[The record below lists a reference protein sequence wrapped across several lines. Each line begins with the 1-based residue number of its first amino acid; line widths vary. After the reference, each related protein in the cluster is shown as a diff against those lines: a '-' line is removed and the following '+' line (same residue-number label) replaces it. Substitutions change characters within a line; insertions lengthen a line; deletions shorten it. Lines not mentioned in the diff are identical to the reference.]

1 MAFHIAGPAGLREIA
16 GGGHL
21 IASLL
26 AWLALALFPSSA
38 AAQGGASVTGRVLEA
53 GSDRPI
59 QGATVFVVGTQRGAM
74 TRADG
79 TYRLTVDA
87 GRIELTARLIGY
99 TTARAMATVG
109 VGQSATQDFSLAK
122 APLSLEAIAVTGT
135 RRATERTVT
144 EAPVPIDVVGSEE
157 IKLTGRTEISQIL
170 QALVPSLNFPR
181 SSIAGGVDMQRPFTL
196 RGLGPDQ
203 ALVLINGKRRHAG
216 AVVAVNNSVGRGS
229 TGVDLNAIPSTAIE
243 RIEVLRDGAA
253 AQYGSDAIAGVVN
266 IILKQ
271 NSSPSLSSTIGQ
283 TSRHDG
289 QVAQVDGSYSLAF
302 GARGFLTLS
311 GEYRDRAR
319 TNRAEAD
326 TRVQFFS
333 KAQDDSIAGGLPVRV
348 GGQLITPDMLT
359 AIRNNSW
366 YGDAWLH
373 DVGGLYNAGTAL
385 DNGMQLYAFGGLTHR
400 FGRSWGFARRP
411 GEPVVVRALY
421 PTGFLPSIDGTVLDY
436 STTVGLK
443 GLASGW
449 NYDLSAAFGDNNFH
463 FDIRNTNN
471 PTFGLQSPLNFD
483 AGALNSR
490 QLTTNFD
497 LSRPFAIGLAL
508 PVNLALGLEGRLDG
522 YRIDRG
528 QVESYSNGGVAILDG
543 PSAGKPA
550 TPGSQLFYGF
560 KPADETNTSRT
571 SVAGYVDV
579 EGNVTSA
586 LTLDLA
592 GRAER
597 FSDFGLATI
606 GKAST
611 RYQLPYGFSLRAAA
625 STGFRA
631 PSLAQSVYSSTASNV
646 LIVNGVPTPNE
657 VATYPVNSPIAIA
670 LGAKPLKAEKSKN
683 LSAGATWAPI
693 PSFSATFDYFDIAIT
708 DRIVLSE
715 NFVGAAVR
723 SFLQQ
728 NFQIIGDIR
737 PRYFTNAID
746 TKTTGADL
754 VLRYVTQLA
763 PGTFVRSTVGLNR
776 NRTDVTR
783 VTPAPPALVALAQS
797 TLFGRVEINRTTEVQ
812 PRNNARVNLNLQR
825 QQISLDVQG
834 ARYGEFTIR
843 PDLTGNP
850 ANDQTF
856 GAKFITDVSGT
867 YRFRQSVSVTLGS
880 DNVFDVLPDRNI
892 VVNNTIGGTKPYSEY
907 APYGQNG
914 RFFYLRLAY
923 NP

>member
-1 MAFHIAGPAGLREIA
+1 MRSRKMLHHSRCAVRWVFLLCVSAVPARMHA
-16 GGGHL
+16 Q
-21 IASLL
+21 
-26 AWLALALFPSSA
+26 ALAT
-38 AAQGGASVTGRVLEA
+38 VTGRVVEE
-53 GSDRPI
+53 GSDRPV
-59 QGATVFVVGTQRGAM
+59 QGATIFVSGTNRGAM

-87 GRIELTARLIGY
+87 GTVTLTVRLIGFA
-99 TTARAMATVG
+99 TATSVVTVSQG
-109 VGQSATQDFSLAK
+109 GSTRQDFMLAK
-122 APLSLEAIAVTGT
+122 APLTLAAVAVTGS
-135 RRATERTVT
+135 RRTTERTVT
-144 EAPVPIDVVGSEE
+144 EAPVPIDVVGSDE
-157 IKLTGRTEISQIL
+157 IRLTGRTEISQIL

-271 NSSPSLSSTIGQ
+271 NASPSLSTTLGQ
-283 TSRHDG
+283 TSRSDG
-289 QVAQVDGSYSLAF
+289 QVGQVDGSYSRSF
-302 GARGFLTLS
+302 GSRGFITLS
-311 GEYRDRAR
+311 GEFRDRAR
-319 TNRAEAD
+319 TNRSETD
-326 TRVQFFS
+326 TRVQYFS
-333 KAQDDSIAGGLPVRV
+333 KAQDDSIAAGLPVRV
-348 GGQLITPDMLT
+348 GGQLITPEMLAAT
-359 AIRNNSW
+359 RNNSW

-373 DVGGLYNAGTAL
+373 DIGSFYNAGTTLESGAEV
-385 DNGMQLYAFGGLTHR
+385 YAFGGLSRR
-400 FGRSWGFARRP
+400 FGRSWGFNRRP

-421 PTGFLPSIDGTVLDY
+421 PTGFLPSIDGTV
-436 STTVGLK
+436 
-443 GLASGW
+443 
-449 NYDLSAAFGDNNFH
+449 YDLSTTAGVKGTSRGWSYDLSTALGNNNFH
-463 FDIRNTNN
+463 FEIGNTNN
-471 PTFGLQSPLNFD
+471 PTYGLQSPLNFD
-483 AGALNSR
+483 AGSLNSR
-490 QLTTNFD
+490 QITGNFD
-497 LSRPFAIGLAL
+497 ISRPFSVGLATPL
-508 PVNLALGLEGRLDG
+508 NLAMGVEGRLDG
-522 YRIDRG
+522 YRISRG

-543 PSAGKPA
+543 PSVGRPA

-560 KPADETNTSRT
+560 KPSDETNTTRNSQ
-571 SVAGYVDV
+571 AAYVDV
-579 EGNVTSA
+579 EGNPLKAWTV
-586 LTLDLA
+586 DLA
-592 GRAER
+592 GRVER
-597 FSDFGLATI
+597 FSDFGTATI

-611 RYQLPYGFSLRAAA
+611 RYQLPFGFSVRGAA

-646 LIVNGVPTPNE
+646 LTVNGVPTPNE
-657 VATYPVNSPIAIA
+657 VATYPVNSPIAKA
-670 LGAKPLKAEKSKN
+670 LGAKPLTAEKSRN
-683 LSAGATWAPI
+683 LSAGATWAPV

-715 NFVGAAVR
+715 NFVGATVR

-754 VLRYVTQLA
+754 VLRYVQQLA
-763 PGTFVRSTVGLNR
+763 PETFVRSTVGLNR

-783 VTPAPPALVALAQS
+783 VTPAPPELVALAQR

-812 PRNNARVNLNLQR
+812 PRTNVRVGLNLQR
-825 QQISLDVQG
+825 GPISIDAQG

-843 PDLTGNP
+843 PDATGNP

-856 GAKFITDVSGT
+856 GIKFITDLSGT
-867 YRFRQSVSVTLGS
+867 YRYRRAFGLTIGA
-880 DNVFDVLPDRNI
+880 DNLFDILPNRNI
-892 VVNNTIGGTKPYSEY
+892 AVNTVGGTKPYSEY

-914 RFFYLRLAY
+914 RFIYLRLSYA
-923 NP
+923 P

>member
-1 MAFHIAGPAGLREIA
+1 MPSIPLRA
-16 GGGHL
+16 CVVARAACTVL
-21 IASLL
+21 SLASL
-26 AWLALALFPSSA
+26 AIALDSA
-38 AAQGGASVTGRVLEA
+38 PGAAQGSANVAGRVLEA
-53 GSDRPI
+53 GSGRPI
-59 QGATVFVVGTQRGAM
+59 QGATVFIAGTQRGAM
-74 TRADG
+74 TRSDG
-79 TYRLTVDA
+79 AYRIGVNDGVVELTV
-87 GRIELTARLIGY
+87 RLIGY
-99 TTARAMATVG
+99 TTQRAVVTVS
-109 VGQSATQDFSLAK
+109 VGQTATQDFSLVK
-122 APLSLEAIAVTGT
+122 APLSLEAVAVTGT
-135 RRATERTVT
+135 RRSSERTVT
-144 EAPVPIDVVGSEE
+144 EAPVPIDVVGSDE
-157 IKLTGRTEISQIL
+157 IRLTGRTEISQIL

-266 IILKQ
+266 IILKK
-271 NSSPSLSSTIGQ
+271 NAAPSLSSTLGE

-289 QVAQVDGSYSLAF
+289 QVAQLDGSYSMGF

-319 TNRAEAD
+319 TNRSETD
-326 TRVQFFS
+326 TRVQYFS
-333 KAQDDSIAGGLPVRV
+333 KAQDDSITAGLPVRV
-348 GGQLITPDMLT
+348 GGQLITTDML
-359 AIRNNSW
+359 AGIRNNSW

-373 DVGGLYNAGTAL
+373 DVGGFYNGGTTL
-385 DNGMQLYAFGGLTHR
+385 DNGVELYAFGGLTHR
-400 FGRSWGFARRP
+400 FGRSWGFNRRP

-443 GLASGW
+443 GLGAGW
-449 NYDLSAAFGDNNFH
+449 NYDLSAAFGDNHFH

-471 PTFGLQSPLNFD
+471 PTYGLQSPLDFD

-497 LSRPFAIGLAL
+497 LSRPFSVGLAS
-508 PVNLALGLEGRLDG
+508 PVNFAVGLEGRLDG

-560 KPADETNTSRT
+560 KPSDETNTSRN

-579 EGNVTSA
+579 EGNLTHA
-586 LTLDLA
+586 LTVDLA
-592 GRAER
+592 GRAEH
-597 FSDFGLATI
+597 FSDFGSATI
-606 GKAST
+606 GKVSA
-611 RYQLPYGFSLRAAA
+611 RYQLPLSVSLRAAA

-646 LIVNGVPTPNE
+646 LTVNGVPTPNE
-657 VATYPVNSPIAIA
+657 VATYPVDSPIARA
-670 LGAKPLKAEKSKN
+670 LGATPLKAERSKN
-683 LSAGATWAPI
+683 LSAGATWAPV
-693 PSFSATFDYFDIAIT
+693 PAFSATFDYFDIAIT

-715 NFVGAAVR
+715 NFVGATVR
-723 SFLQQ
+723 NFLQQ

-754 VLRYVTQLA
+754 VLRVVTQLA
-763 PGTFVRSTVGLNR
+763 PATFVRSTLGLNR

-783 VTPAPPALVALAQS
+783 VTPAPPELVALAQK

-812 PRNNARVNLNLQR
+812 PRNNVRLGLNVQR
-825 QQISLDVQG
+825 NAFSIDAQG

-843 PDLTGNP
+843 PDATGNP

-856 GAKFITDVSGT
+856 GARFITDLSGT
-867 YRFRQSVSVTLGS
+867 YRFRNAFGITLGA
-880 DNVFDVLPDRNI
+880 DNLLDVLPDRNI
-892 VVNNTIGGTKPYSEY
+892 TLNTVGGTKPYSEY

-914 RFFYLRLAY
+914 RFVYLRVAY
-923 NP
+923 TP